1 MEETNEPTER
11 ERPPALAP
19 ADEAMLARA
28 QTLREITDAALR
40 DVAQLYPADDH
51 GSLLRDALFIHG
63 LTERLVDQ
71 AVVAERER
79 GASWTD
85 IGYAASSSRQAAH
98 ERWNTTVGAWV
109 LMQRRRTGIGN
120 GPADAATH
128 ARYLDGWY
136 ADLTDEQKA
145 VSSLLPSLT
154 DEAARAEGDARRAEA
169 RQLHDRA
176 EELRKEID
184 TAYNEAMAATG
195 TPAAKERRE
204 VWAAKHLAR
213 ADVYERLAVVEE
225 PVAPEHRRRATTE
238 RSLAQDIARDRAP
251 ERLPA
256 EDGTRERVYAA
267 YAELTDK
274 ERSGSKR
281 TVAALLAER
290 LDSLAEASI
299 RKHLDSVITAYRE
312 KERMAYLLDIA
323 ACSDPAK
330 ALETAAGLLQRYAQ
344 PTNND
349 YWHSQSCRLLSGYL
363 MAAALSNA
371 DVDTVYGWITHPGDL
386 RPVELL
392 RSGPSPEWA
401 IDCEQI
407 LTSPPRS
414 RDNVLLTVQAALDW
428 NLPQAKESR

>member
-1 MEETNEPTER
+1 MEATEPAER

-98 ERWNTTVGAWV
+98 ERWTNDVGAWV
-109 LMQRRRTGIGN
+109 LMERRRTGIGN

-128 ARYLDGWY
+128 ARYLDDWY
-136 ADLTDEQKA
+136 ADLVGEQEA
-145 VSSLLPSLT
+145 VSSLLPSLA
-154 DEAARAEGDARRAEA
+154 DETARAEGDARRVEA

-184 TAYNEAMAATG
+184 TAYNESMAATG

-213 ADVYERLAVVEE
+213 AEVYERLAVVEE
-225 PVAPEHRRRATTE
+225 PVAPEHRRRAATQRT
-238 RSLAQDIARDRAP
+238 LAQDIARDRAP
-251 ERLPA
+251 ESLPA
-256 EDGTRERVYAA
+256 DGGTREQVYAA
-267 YAELTDK
+267 YTELTDE

-281 TVAALLAER
+281 TVAALLAKQ
-290 LDSLAEASI
+290 LDISEASI
-299 RKHLDSVITAYRE
+299 RKLLDPVIEAYRVS
-312 KERMAYLLDIA
+312 KE
-323 ACSDPAK
+323 
-330 ALETAAGLLQRYAQ
+330 
-344 PTNND
+344 
-349 YWHSQSCRLLSGYL
+349 
-363 MAAALSNA
+363 
-371 DVDTVYGWITHPGDL
+371 
-386 RPVELL
+386 
-392 RSGPSPEWA
+392 
-401 IDCEQI
+401 
-407 LTSPPRS
+407 TS
-414 RDNVLLTVQAALDW
+414 
-428 NLPQAKESR
+428 K